1 MKQQCTTRSAKALS
15 GLLVRHGWMGLML
28 AASPAMAMTLVDESE
43 QTINLNIEAGVGQF
57 HSGERYNV
65 LGGSEEG
72 SADWTEG
79 YLNLELQGEQ
89 KLSNSALYG
98 GIGTVTSFVAG
109 DGDAAGFSDGSES
122 KTDLERLYVGWK
134 SGSLIAALPENG
146 LDLSVGQQNFVVG
159 DGFIINSDGLNGGKG
174 LGDDYNRGGGYYMA
188 PRRSFDQTF
197 IARVQASES
206 VKADLFYLDSGNA
219 LQGEVNLTGA
229 NVEYSQAWGT
239 VGVMA
244 VSAESTGDFAQE
256 KRDGQST
263 TSVRYQGNA
272 GVEGLFLSSE
282 LVTQSQGDSSDDGS
296 AGYVEAGWTFAE
308 APYAPV
314 VTYRY
319 SHFSEN
325 YDPLLYGF
333 NRGFGT
339 WFQGEV
345 TGNYAGPFSTNA
357 DIHHLGLKA
366 SLAENLTLGANG
378 FVYSAVSTDDNDYS
392 GTELDFYAEYFPN
405 ENFLITPLLGLYTP
419 DESSANGGSQI
430 GSTDTNVYAQMM
442 VIAFY

>member
-1 MKQQCTTRSAKALS
+1 
-15 GLLVRHGWMGLML
+15 
-28 AASPAMAMTLVDESE
+28 
-43 QTINLNIEAGVGQF
+43 VG
-57 HSGERYNV
+57 
-65 LGGSEEG
+65 
-72 SADWTEG
+72 A
-79 YLNLELQGEQ
+79 
-89 KLSNSALYG
+89 
-98 GIGTVTSFVAG
+98 
-109 DGDAAGFSDGSES
+109 
-122 KTDLERLYVGWK
+122 
-134 SGSLIAALPENG
+134 
-146 LDLSVGQQNFVVG
+146 
-159 DGFIINSDGLNGGKG
+159 
-174 LGDDYNRGGGYYMA
+174 
-188 PRRSFDQTF
+188 
-197 IARVQASES
+197 
-206 VKADLFYLDSGNA
+206 
-219 LQGEVNLTGA
+219 
-229 NVEYSQAWGT
+229 
-239 VGVMA
+239 MA